1 MSYASAQHDRML
13 AGLVKDCYVVAVDLV
28 ASPPVCR
35 VSDGEWV
42 SGWVRWHSVAAGK
55 ARHWRAPSLNEQ
67 GTLISASGE
76 VAQGTFDSGLYG
88 NGGPPPDN
96 RDHVEVWRF
105 DDGGSLVYDWQAKSY
120 SISLPSGTVTIKVGA
135 TRGRGDGQCRDGD
148 VQHDQPGGER
158 EHQGAGEHR
167 RPVARDAE
175 HQQRRGNSRH
185 RWQQQPSLAL
195 TTTFNSARPVRAFS

>member
-1 MSYASAQHDRML
+1 MSSGYVAAQHDRML
-13 AGLVKDCYVVAVDLV
+13 AGLVKDCYVVAVDLA

-76 VAQGTFDSGLYG
+76 VAQGTFIPGLYG

-105 DDGGSLVYDWQAKSY
+105 DDGGSLVYDWQANSY
-120 SISLPSGTVTIKVGA
+120 TITLPSGTVTIKVGSTQAEVTDNAVSVKSGTIVLEGTVNIKGPVNIDGPLHA
-135 TRGRGDGQCRDGD
+135 TESITSDADILAAGQSDN
-148 VQHDQPGGER
+148 H
-158 EHQGAGEHR
+158 HKH
-167 RPVARDAE
+167 
-175 HQQRRGNSRH
+175 
-185 RWQQQPSLAL
+185 
-195 TTTFNSARPVRAFS
+195 